1 MAPLILRR
9 SRQRNQH
16 PDGGH
21 IEHRAGAKIEW
32 TRVLGEESR
41 KTRGR
46 GKKSPGDKKVC
57 RVFGGDH
64 VESEVVSMDPCVAFP
79 MRDRLGEL
87 VNIL

>member
-32 TRVLGEESR
+32 TRVLGKGVKKDKERNHLE
-41 KTRGR
+41 T
-46 GKKSPGDKKVC
+46 KKSAGFLEGIML
-57 RVFGGDH
+57 RVKLY
-64 VESEVVSMDPCVAFP
+64 PW
-79 MRDRLGEL
+79 
-87 VNIL
+87 ILA